1 MRGCGVRSMLG
12 IPPSPWLAACCIVSY
27 QTRGTEAVVAAVTAN
42 DVTLGTSPASPDDV
56 GTILGLLAEYVMPTL
71 AGNDPYVMWATQND
85 DFFALFNCRSAAMVS
100 QPQCIAAGPGAQWSA
115 YVSSQVRGGVRCAV
129 CAEPGRVLVCP
140 RAMRCC

>member
-1 MRGCGVRSMLG
+1 M
-12 IPPSPWLAACCIVSY
+12 
-27 QTRGTEAVVAAVTAN
+27 AAVTAN

-115 YVSSQVRGGVRCAV
+115 YVSSQVRGGVRCARSQV
-129 CAEPGRVLVCP
+129 VSWCAH
-140 RAMRCC
+140 A